1 VLVDGFCVIRMA
13 TGISP
18 VLAWEEKNDD
28 SRRGGTRSYGSI
40 INTDDDHPT
49 SLYDSSR
56 RKLCDTRADDEDDVT
71 SIKPLRTPAQH
82 MVIHESDHE

>member
-1 VLVDGFCVIRMA
+1 MMTADVEG
-13 TGISP
+13 
-18 VLAWEEKNDD
+18 
-28 SRRGGTRSYGSI
+28 RGGEKMMKLCYGSI